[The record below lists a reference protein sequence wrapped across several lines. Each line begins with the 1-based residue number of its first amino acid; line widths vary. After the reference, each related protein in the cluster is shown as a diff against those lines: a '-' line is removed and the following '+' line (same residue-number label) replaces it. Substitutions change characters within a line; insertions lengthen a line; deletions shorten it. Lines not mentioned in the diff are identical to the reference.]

1 MKKVSG
7 RAIFPLILAIVLL
20 AGTVLLCVR
29 YFVKAGEWV
38 TFSGSP
44 HVYTGVNLDGGIVTD
59 RDGTLLLDST
69 DGRTYSA
76 DAVTRTATM
85 HLLGDRYG
93 YIQAP
98 LLGSFADDMI
108 GFDKINGL
116 YGAEGTEANAA
127 LTLSAA
133 AQTAA
138 YQALGNYHGTVGV
151 YNYKTGEI
159 LCAVTSPSYDPD
171 NMPDVDADTSG
182 AYEGVYVNRFFQAA
196 YTPGSIFKIV
206 TLAAAI
212 ETVPDWESLTF
223 TCEGKTIIG
232 GQEIICEGV
241 HGTIT
246 LKQALA
252 HSCNVAFGE
261 LAGKVGTKALME
273 YAEKLGLSESFECDG
288 IPVKAGTVDLK
299 DADAGDLA
307 WAGIG
312 QYTDQVNAL
321 TFMRAMGRI
330 AGGGTGA
337 EPYLMAKI
345 TRGEKT
351 AYEAKTETSSRALK
365 AETAAKLTEYL
376 RNNVATMYGDWQ
388 FGGLNVCAKSGT
400 AEHEGETADAMFAGF
415 CVDENCPLAFVVF
428 VENGGSGQ
436 RSGRADRRKGFAGL
450 RCGNQQINWGLT
462 NAAVLCMIMGL
473 FREVTRNGPGFDRR
487 LISGVVSKWS

>member
-44 HVYTGVNLDGGIVTD
+44 HVYTGVNLDGGVVTD

-171 NMPDVDADTSG
+171 NMPDVEADTSG
-182 AYEGVYVNRFFQAA
+182 AYDGVYVNRFFQAA

-273 YAEKLGLSESFECDG
+273 YAEKLGLTESFECDG

-299 DADAGDLA
+299 DADAGNLA

-428 VENGGSGQ
+428 VENGGSGSAVAAPIAAKVLQ
-436 RSGRADRRKGFAGL
+436 VCAAA
-450 RCGNQQINWGLT
+450 IN
-462 NAAVLCMIMGL
+462 
-473 FREVTRNGPGFDRR
+473 R
-487 LISGVVSKWS
+487 

>member
-29 YFVKAGEWV
+29 YFVKADEWV

-44 HVYTGVNLDGGIVTD
+44 HVYTGVNLDGGVVTD

-182 AYEGVYVNRFFQAA
+182 AYDGVYVNRFFQAA

-212 ETVPDWESLTF
+212 ETVPDWENLTF

-351 AYEAKTETSSRALK
+351 AYEAKTETSSRALT

-376 RNNVATMYGDWQ
+376 RNNVATMYGDGQ

-400 AEHEGETADAMFAGF
+400 AEHEGKTADAMFAGF

-428 VENGGSGQ
+428 VENGGSGSAVAAPIAAKVLQ
-436 RSGRADRRKGFAGL
+436 VCAAA
-450 RCGNQQINWGLT
+450 IN
-462 NAAVLCMIMGL
+462 
-473 FREVTRNGPGFDRR
+473 R
-487 LISGVVSKWS
+487 

>member
-29 YFVKAGEWV
+29 YFAKADEWV

-171 NMPDVDADTSG
+171 NMPDVEADTSG
-182 AYEGVYVNRFFQAA
+182 AYDGVYVNRFFQAA

-212 ETVPDWESLTF
+212 ETVPDWENLTF

-428 VENGGSGQ
+428 VENGGSGSAVAAPIAAKVLQ
-436 RSGRADRRKGFAGL
+436 VCAAA
-450 RCGNQQINWGLT
+450 IN
-462 NAAVLCMIMGL
+462 
-473 FREVTRNGPGFDRR
+473 R
-487 LISGVVSKWS
+487 

>member
-29 YFVKAGEWV
+29 YFAKADEWV

-44 HVYTGVNLDGGIVTD
+44 HVYTGVNLDGGVVTD

-182 AYEGVYVNRFFQAA
+182 AYDGVYVNRFFQAA

-212 ETVPDWESLTF
+212 ETVPDWENLTF

-261 LAGKVGTKALME
+261 LAEKVGTKTLME

-400 AEHEGETADAMFAGF
+400 AEHEGKTADAMFAGF

-428 VENGGSGQ
+428 VENGGSGSAVAAPIAAKVLQ
-436 RSGRADRRKGFAGL
+436 VCAAA
-450 RCGNQQINWGLT
+450 IN
-462 NAAVLCMIMGL
+462 
-473 FREVTRNGPGFDRR
+473 R
-487 LISGVVSKWS
+487 

>member
-20 AGTVLLCVR
+20 AGTALLCVR

-44 HVYTGVNLDGGIVTD
+44 HVYTGVNLDGGVVTD
-59 RDGTLLLDST
+59 RDGALLLDST

-182 AYEGVYVNRFFQAA
+182 AYDGVYVNRFFQAA

-400 AEHEGETADAMFAGF
+400 AEHEGKTADAMFAGF

-428 VENGGSGQ
+428 VENGGSGSAVAAPIAAKVLQ
-436 RSGRADRRKGFAGL
+436 VCAAA
-450 RCGNQQINWGLT
+450 IN
-462 NAAVLCMIMGL
+462 
-473 FREVTRNGPGFDRR
+473 R
-487 LISGVVSKWS
+487 

>member
-44 HVYTGVNLDGGIVTD
+44 HVYTGVNLDGGVVTD

-182 AYEGVYVNRFFQAA
+182 AYDGVYVNRFFQAA

-212 ETVPDWESLTF
+212 ETVPDWENLTF

-246 LKQALA
+246 MKQALA

-330 AGGGTGA
+330 AGGGTAA

-428 VENGGSGQ
+428 VENGGSG
-436 RSGRADRRKGFAGL
+436 SAV
-450 RCGNQQINWGLT
+450 
-462 NAAVLCMIMGL
+462 AAPIAAKVLQVCAAAM
-473 FREVTRNGPGFDRR
+473 NG
-487 LISGVVSKWS
+487 

>member
-29 YFVKAGEWV
+29 YFAKADEWV

-44 HVYTGVNLDGGIVTD
+44 HVYTGVNLDGGVVTD

-182 AYEGVYVNRFFQAA
+182 AYDGVYVNRFFQAA

-212 ETVPDWESLTF
+212 ETVPDWENLTF

-351 AYEAKTETSSRALK
+351 AYEAKTETSSRALT

-376 RNNVATMYGDWQ
+376 RNNVATMYGDGQ

-400 AEHEGETADAMFAGF
+400 AEHEGKTADAMFAGF

-428 VENGGSGQ
+428 VENGGSGSAVAAPVAAKVLQ
-436 RSGRADRRKGFAGL
+436 VCAAA
-450 RCGNQQINWGLT
+450 IN
-462 NAAVLCMIMGL
+462 
-473 FREVTRNGPGFDRR
+473 R
-487 LISGVVSKWS
+487 

>member
-29 YFVKAGEWV
+29 YFAKADEWV

-171 NMPDVDADTSG
+171 NMPDIDADTSG
-182 AYEGVYVNRFFQAA
+182 AYDGVYVNRFFQAA

-212 ETVPDWESLTF
+212 ETVPDWENLTF

-337 EPYLMAKI
+337 DPYLMAKI

-428 VENGGSGQ
+428 VENGGSGSAVAAPIAAKVLQ
-436 RSGRADRRKGFAGL
+436 VCAAA
-450 RCGNQQINWGLT
+450 IN
-462 NAAVLCMIMGL
+462 
-473 FREVTRNGPGFDRR
+473 R
-487 LISGVVSKWS
+487 

>member
-29 YFVKAGEWV
+29 YFAKADEWV

-44 HVYTGVNLDGGIVTD
+44 HVYTGVNLDGGVVTD

-182 AYEGVYVNRFFQAA
+182 AYDGVYVNRFFQAA

-400 AEHEGETADAMFAGF
+400 AEHEGKTADAMFAGF

-428 VENGGSGQ
+428 VENGGSG
-436 RSGRADRRKGFAGL
+436 SAV
-450 RCGNQQINWGLT
+450 
-462 NAAVLCMIMGL
+462 AAPVAAKVLQVCAAAM
-473 FREVTRNGPGFDRR
+473 NG
-487 LISGVVSKWS
+487 

>member
-29 YFVKAGEWV
+29 YFAKADEWV

-44 HVYTGVNLDGGIVTD
+44 HVYTGVNLDGGVVND

-171 NMPDVDADTSG
+171 NMPDVEADTSG
-182 AYEGVYVNRFFQAA
+182 AYDGVYVNRFFQAA

-212 ETVPDWESLTF
+212 ETVPDWENLTF

-337 EPYLMAKI
+337 DPYLMAKI

-428 VENGGSGQ
+428 VENGGSGSAVAAPIAAKVLQ
-436 RSGRADRRKGFAGL
+436 VCAAA
-450 RCGNQQINWGLT
+450 IN
-462 NAAVLCMIMGL
+462 
-473 FREVTRNGPGFDRR
+473 R
-487 LISGVVSKWS
+487 

>member
-44 HVYTGVNLDGGIVTD
+44 HVYTGVNLDGGVVTD

-182 AYEGVYVNRFFQAA
+182 AYDGVYVNRFFQAA

-212 ETVPDWESLTF
+212 ETVPDWENLTF

-428 VENGGSGQ
+428 VENGGSGSAVAAPIAAKVLQ
-436 RSGRADRRKGFAGL
+436 VCAAA
-450 RCGNQQINWGLT
+450 IN
-462 NAAVLCMIMGL
+462 
-473 FREVTRNGPGFDRR
+473 R
-487 LISGVVSKWS
+487 

>member
-29 YFVKAGEWV
+29 YFVKADEWV

-44 HVYTGVNLDGGIVTD
+44 HVYTGVNLDGGVVYD

-182 AYEGVYVNRFFQAA
+182 AYDGVYVNRFFQAA

-212 ETVPDWESLTF
+212 ETVPDWENLTF

-376 RNNVATMYGDWQ
+376 RNNVATMYGDGQ

-400 AEHEGETADAMFAGF
+400 AEHEGKTADAMFAGF

-428 VENGGSGQ
+428 VENGGSG
-436 RSGRADRRKGFAGL
+436 SAV
-450 RCGNQQINWGLT
+450 
-462 NAAVLCMIMGL
+462 AAPVAAKVLQVCAAAM
-473 FREVTRNGPGFDRR
+473 NG
-487 LISGVVSKWS
+487 

>member
-29 YFVKAGEWV
+29 YFAKADEWV

-44 HVYTGVNLDGGIVTD
+44 HVYTGVNLDGGVVTD

-69 DGRTYSA
+69 DGRTYSD
-76 DAVTRTATM
+76 DAATRTATM

-182 AYEGVYVNRFFQAA
+182 AYDGVYVNRFFQAA

-212 ETVPDWESLTF
+212 ETVPDWENLTF

-321 TFMRAMGRI
+321 TFIRAMGRI

-351 AYEAKTETSSRALK
+351 VYEAKTEMSSRALK

-376 RNNVATMYGDWQ
+376 RNNVATMYGDGQ
-388 FGGLNVCAKSGT
+388 FSGLNVCAKSGT

-428 VENGGSGQ
+428 VENGGSGSAVAAPIAAKVLQ
-436 RSGRADRRKGFAGL
+436 VCAAA
-450 RCGNQQINWGLT
+450 IN
-462 NAAVLCMIMGL
+462 
-473 FREVTRNGPGFDRR
+473 R
-487 LISGVVSKWS
+487 

>member
-44 HVYTGVNLDGGIVTD
+44 HVYTGVNLDGGVVTD
-59 RDGTLLLDST
+59 RDGALLLDST

-182 AYEGVYVNRFFQAA
+182 VYDGVYVNRFFQAA

-288 IPVKAGTVDLK
+288 IPVKARTVDLK

-400 AEHEGETADAMFAGF
+400 AEHEGKTADAMFAGF

-428 VENGGSGQ
+428 VENGGSGSAVAAPIAAKVLQ
-436 RSGRADRRKGFAGL
+436 VCAAA
-450 RCGNQQINWGLT
+450 IN
-462 NAAVLCMIMGL
+462 
-473 FREVTRNGPGFDRR
+473 R
-487 LISGVVSKWS
+487 

>member
-29 YFVKAGEWV
+29 YFAKADEWV

-44 HVYTGVNLDGGIVTD
+44 HVYTGVNLDGGVVND

-182 AYEGVYVNRFFQAA
+182 AYDGVYVNRFFQAA

-212 ETVPDWESLTF
+212 ETVPDWENLTF

-337 EPYLMAKI
+337 VPYLMAKI

-428 VENGGSGQ
+428 VENGGSGSAVAAPIAAKVLQ
-436 RSGRADRRKGFAGL
+436 VCAAA
-450 RCGNQQINWGLT
+450 IN
-462 NAAVLCMIMGL
+462 
-473 FREVTRNGPGFDRR
+473 R
-487 LISGVVSKWS
+487 

>member
-44 HVYTGVNLDGGIVTD
+44 HVYTGVNLDGGVVYD

-76 DAVTRTATM
+76 DAATRTATM

-171 NMPDVDADTSG
+171 NMPDVEADTSG
-182 AYEGVYVNRFFQAA
+182 AYDGVYVNRFFQAA

-212 ETVPDWESLTF
+212 ETVPDWENLTF

-273 YAEKLGLSESFECDG
+273 YAEKLGLTESFECDG

-428 VENGGSGQ
+428 VENGGSGSAVAAPIAAKVLQ
-436 RSGRADRRKGFAGL
+436 VCAAA
-450 RCGNQQINWGLT
+450 IN
-462 NAAVLCMIMGL
+462 
-473 FREVTRNGPGFDRR
+473 R
-487 LISGVVSKWS
+487 

>member
-29 YFVKAGEWV
+29 YFAKADEWV

-44 HVYTGVNLDGGIVTD
+44 HVYTGVNLDGGVVND

-182 AYEGVYVNRFFQAA
+182 AYDGVYVNRFFQAA

-212 ETVPDWESLTF
+212 ETVPDWENLTF

-428 VENGGSGQ
+428 VENGGSG
-436 RSGRADRRKGFAGL
+436 SAV
-450 RCGNQQINWGLT
+450 
-462 NAAVLCMIMGL
+462 AAPIAAKVLQACAAAM
-473 FREVTRNGPGFDRR
+473 NG
-487 LISGVVSKWS
+487 

>member
-29 YFVKAGEWV
+29 YFAKADEWV

-44 HVYTGVNLDGGIVTD
+44 HVYTGVNLDGGVVTD

-171 NMPDVDADTSG
+171 NMPDIDADTSG
-182 AYEGVYVNRFFQAA
+182 AYDGVYVNRFFQAA

-212 ETVPDWESLTF
+212 ETVPDWENLTF

-351 AYEAKTETSSRALK
+351 AYEAKTETSSRALT

-376 RNNVATMYGDWQ
+376 RNNVATMYGDGQ

-400 AEHEGETADAMFAGF
+400 AEHEGKTADAMFAGF

-428 VENGGSGQ
+428 VENGGSGSAVAAPIAAKVLQ
-436 RSGRADRRKGFAGL
+436 VCAAA
-450 RCGNQQINWGLT
+450 IN
-462 NAAVLCMIMGL
+462 
-473 FREVTRNGPGFDRR
+473 R
-487 LISGVVSKWS
+487 

>member
-29 YFVKAGEWV
+29 YFAKADEWV

-44 HVYTGVNLDGGIVTD
+44 HVYTGVNLDGGVVTD

-182 AYEGVYVNRFFQAA
+182 AYDGVYVNRFFQAA

-212 ETVPDWESLTF
+212 ETVPDWENLTF

-330 AGGGTGA
+330 AGGGTAA

-400 AEHEGETADAMFAGF
+400 AEHEGKTADAMFAGF

-428 VENGGSGQ
+428 VENGGSGSAVAAPIAAKVLQ
-436 RSGRADRRKGFAGL
+436 VCAAA
-450 RCGNQQINWGLT
+450 IN
-462 NAAVLCMIMGL
+462 
-473 FREVTRNGPGFDRR
+473 R
-487 LISGVVSKWS
+487 

>member
-44 HVYTGVNLDGGIVTD
+44 HVYTGVNLDGGVVTD

-182 AYEGVYVNRFFQAA
+182 AYDGVYVNRFFQAA

-212 ETVPDWESLTF
+212 ETVPDWENLTF

-299 DADAGDLA
+299 DKDADAGDLA

-351 AYEAKTETSSRALK
+351 VYEAKTETSSRALK

-428 VENGGSGQ
+428 VENGGSG
-436 RSGRADRRKGFAGL
+436 SAV
-450 RCGNQQINWGLT
+450 
-462 NAAVLCMIMGL
+462 AAPVAAKVLQVCAAAM
-473 FREVTRNGPGFDRR
+473 NG
-487 LISGVVSKWS
+487 

>member
-29 YFVKAGEWV
+29 SFAKADGWV

-44 HVYTGVNLDGGIVTD
+44 HVYTGVNLDGGVVTD

-69 DGRTYSA
+69 DGRNYSA
-76 DAVTRTATM
+76 DAATRTATM

-182 AYEGVYVNRFFQAA
+182 AYDGVYVNRFFQAA

-212 ETVPDWESLTF
+212 ETVPDWENLTF

-376 RNNVATMYGDWQ
+376 RNNVATMYGDGQ

-428 VENGGSGQ
+428 VENGGSGSAVAAPVAAKVLQ
-436 RSGRADRRKGFAGL
+436 VCAAA
-450 RCGNQQINWGLT
+450 IN
-462 NAAVLCMIMGL
+462 
-473 FREVTRNGPGFDRR
+473 R
-487 LISGVVSKWS
+487 

>member
-44 HVYTGVNLDGGIVTD
+44 HVYTGVNLDGGVVTD
-59 RDGTLLLDST
+59 RDGALLLDST

-182 AYEGVYVNRFFQAA
+182 AYDGVYVNRFFQAA

-351 AYEAKTETSSRALK
+351 AYEAKTETSSRALT

-376 RNNVATMYGDWQ
+376 RNNVATMYGDGQ

-400 AEHEGETADAMFAGF
+400 AEHEGKTADAMFAGF

-428 VENGGSGQ
+428 VENGGSGSAVAAPIAAKVLQ
-436 RSGRADRRKGFAGL
+436 VCAAA
-450 RCGNQQINWGLT
+450 IN
-462 NAAVLCMIMGL
+462 
-473 FREVTRNGPGFDRR
+473 R
-487 LISGVVSKWS
+487 

>member
-29 YFVKAGEWV
+29 YFAKADEWV

-44 HVYTGVNLDGGIVTD
+44 HVYTGVNLDGGVVTD

-171 NMPDVDADTSG
+171 NMPDVEADTSG
-182 AYEGVYVNRFFQAA
+182 AYDGVYVNRFFQAA

-321 TFMRAMGRI
+321 TFLRAMGRI

-428 VENGGSGQ
+428 VENGGSG
-436 RSGRADRRKGFAGL
+436 SAV
-450 RCGNQQINWGLT
+450 
-462 NAAVLCMIMGL
+462 AAPIAAKVLQVCAAEL
-473 FREVTRNGPGFDRR
+473 Q
-487 LISGVVSKWS
+487 

>member
-29 YFVKAGEWV
+29 YFAKADEWV

-44 HVYTGVNLDGGIVTD
+44 HVYTGVNLDGGVVTD

-182 AYEGVYVNRFFQAA
+182 AYDGVYVNRFFQAA

-212 ETVPDWESLTF
+212 ETVPDWENLTF

-428 VENGGSGQ
+428 VENGG
-436 RSGRADRRKGFAGL
+436 AGS
-450 RCGNQQINWGLT
+450 T
-462 NAAVLCMIMGL
+462 VAAPVAAKVL
-473 FREVTRNGPGFDRR
+473 
-487 LISGVVSKWS
+487 GVCAQVLQSE

>member
-29 YFVKAGEWV
+29 YFAKADEWV

-44 HVYTGVNLDGGIVTD
+44 HVYTGVNLDGGVVYD

-76 DAVTRTATM
+76 DAATRTATM

-171 NMPDVDADTSG
+171 NMPDVEADTSG
-182 AYEGVYVNRFFQAA
+182 AYDGVYVNRFFQAA

-212 ETVPDWESLTF
+212 ETVPDWENLTF

-415 CVDENCPLAFVVF
+415 CVDENCPLAFAVF
-428 VENGGSGQ
+428 VENGGSGSAVAAPIAAKVLQ
-436 RSGRADRRKGFAGL
+436 VCAAA
-450 RCGNQQINWGLT
+450 IN
-462 NAAVLCMIMGL
+462 
-473 FREVTRNGPGFDRR
+473 R
-487 LISGVVSKWS
+487 

>member
-29 YFVKAGEWV
+29 YFAKADEWV

-44 HVYTGVNLDGGIVTD
+44 HVYTGVNLDGGVVTD

-69 DGRTYSA
+69 DGRIYSA

-116 YGAEGTEANAA
+116 YGAEGTEANAT
-127 LTLSAA
+127 LTLSAS

-182 AYEGVYVNRFFQAA
+182 AYDGVYVNRFFQAA

-337 EPYLMAKI
+337 VPYLMAKI

-376 RNNVATMYGDWQ
+376 RNNVATMYGDGQ

-428 VENGGSGQ
+428 VENGGSGSAVAAPIAAKVLQ
-436 RSGRADRRKGFAGL
+436 VCAAA
-450 RCGNQQINWGLT
+450 IN
-462 NAAVLCMIMGL
+462 
-473 FREVTRNGPGFDRR
+473 R
-487 LISGVVSKWS
+487 

>member
-29 YFVKAGEWV
+29 YFAKADEWV

-44 HVYTGVNLDGGIVTD
+44 HVYTGVNLDGGVVTD
-59 RDGTLLLDST
+59 RDGALLLDST

-182 AYEGVYVNRFFQAA
+182 AYDGVYVNRFFQAA

-428 VENGGSGQ
+428 VENGGSGSAVAAPIAAKVLQ
-436 RSGRADRRKGFAGL
+436 VCAAA
-450 RCGNQQINWGLT
+450 IN
-462 NAAVLCMIMGL
+462 
-473 FREVTRNGPGFDRR
+473 R
-487 LISGVVSKWS
+487 

>member
-29 YFVKAGEWV
+29 YFAKADEWV

-44 HVYTGVNLDGGIVTD
+44 HVYTGVNLDGGVVTD

-182 AYEGVYVNRFFQAA
+182 AYDGVYVNRFFQAA

-388 FGGLNVCAKSGT
+388 FSGLNVCAKSGT

-428 VENGGSGQ
+428 VENGGSG
-436 RSGRADRRKGFAGL
+436 SAV
-450 RCGNQQINWGLT
+450 
-462 NAAVLCMIMGL
+462 AAPIAAKVLQVCAAAM
-473 FREVTRNGPGFDRR
+473 NG
-487 LISGVVSKWS
+487 

>member
-29 YFVKAGEWV
+29 YFAKADEWV

-171 NMPDVDADTSG
+171 NMPDVEADTSG
-182 AYEGVYVNRFFQAA
+182 AYDGVYVNRFFQAA

-212 ETVPDWESLTF
+212 ETVPDWENLTF

-337 EPYLMAKI
+337 DPYLMAKI

-400 AEHEGETADAMFAGF
+400 AEHEGKTADAMFAGF

-428 VENGGSGQ
+428 VENGGSGSAVAAPIAAKVLQ
-436 RSGRADRRKGFAGL
+436 VCAAA
-450 RCGNQQINWGLT
+450 IN
-462 NAAVLCMIMGL
+462 
-473 FREVTRNGPGFDRR
+473 R
-487 LISGVVSKWS
+487 

>member
-29 YFVKAGEWV
+29 YFAKADEWV

-44 HVYTGVNLDGGIVTD
+44 HVYTGVNLDGGVVTD

-182 AYEGVYVNRFFQAA
+182 AYDGVYVNRFFQAA

-428 VENGGSGQ
+428 VENGGSG
-436 RSGRADRRKGFAGL
+436 SAV
-450 RCGNQQINWGLT
+450 
-462 NAAVLCMIMGL
+462 AAPIAAKVLQVCAAEL
-473 FREVTRNGPGFDRR
+473 Q
-487 LISGVVSKWS
+487 

>member
-44 HVYTGVNLDGGIVTD
+44 HVYTGVNLDGGVVTD
-59 RDGTLLLDST
+59 RDGALLLDST

-98 LLGSFADDMI
+98 LLGSFADYMI

-171 NMPDVDADTSG
+171 NMPDVDADKSG
-182 AYEGVYVNRFFQAA
+182 AYDGVYVNRFFQAA

-212 ETVPDWESLTF
+212 ETVPDWENLTF

-400 AEHEGETADAMFAGF
+400 AEHEGKTADAMFAGF

-428 VENGGSGQ
+428 VENGGSGSAVAAPIAAKVLQ
-436 RSGRADRRKGFAGL
+436 VCAAA
-450 RCGNQQINWGLT
+450 IN
-462 NAAVLCMIMGL
+462 
-473 FREVTRNGPGFDRR
+473 R
-487 LISGVVSKWS
+487 

>member
-29 YFVKAGEWV
+29 YFAKADEWV

-44 HVYTGVNLDGGIVTD
+44 HVYTGVNLDGGVVTD

-69 DGRTYSA
+69 DGRNYSA
-76 DAVTRTATM
+76 DAATRTATM

-182 AYEGVYVNRFFQAA
+182 AYDGVYVNRFFQAA

-212 ETVPDWESLTF
+212 ETVPDWENLTF

-376 RNNVATMYGDWQ
+376 RNNVATMYGDGQ

-428 VENGGSGQ
+428 VENGGSGSAVAAPVAAKVLQ
-436 RSGRADRRKGFAGL
+436 VCAAA
-450 RCGNQQINWGLT
+450 IN
-462 NAAVLCMIMGL
+462 
-473 FREVTRNGPGFDRR
+473 R
-487 LISGVVSKWS
+487 

>member
-44 HVYTGVNLDGGIVTD
+44 HVYTGVNLDGGVVTD

-182 AYEGVYVNRFFQAA
+182 AYDGVYVNRFFQAA

-273 YAEKLGLSESFECDG
+273 YAEKLGLTESFECDG

-345 TRGEKT
+345 TRGEKA
-351 AYEAKTETSSRALK
+351 AYEAKSETSSRALK

-428 VENGGSGQ
+428 VENGGSG
-436 RSGRADRRKGFAGL
+436 SAV
-450 RCGNQQINWGLT
+450 
-462 NAAVLCMIMGL
+462 AAPIAAKVLQVCAAAM
-473 FREVTRNGPGFDRR
+473 NG
-487 LISGVVSKWS
+487 

>member
-29 YFVKAGEWV
+29 YFAKADEWV

-44 HVYTGVNLDGGIVTD
+44 HVYTGVNLDGGVVTD

-69 DGRTYSA
+69 DGRNYSA
-76 DAVTRTATM
+76 DAATRTATM

-182 AYEGVYVNRFFQAA
+182 AYDGVYVNRFFQAA

-388 FGGLNVCAKSGT
+388 FGVLNVCAKSGT

-428 VENGGSGQ
+428 VENGGSG
-436 RSGRADRRKGFAGL
+436 SAV
-450 RCGNQQINWGLT
+450 
-462 NAAVLCMIMGL
+462 AAPIAAKVLQVCAAAM
-473 FREVTRNGPGFDRR
+473 NG
-487 LISGVVSKWS
+487 

>member
-29 YFVKAGEWV
+29 YFAKADVWV

-44 HVYTGVNLDGGIVTD
+44 HVYTGVNLDGGVVTD

-182 AYEGVYVNRFFQAA
+182 AYDGVYVNRFFQAA

-212 ETVPDWESLTF
+212 ETVPDWENLTF

-261 LAGKVGTKALME
+261 LAGKVGTKTLME
-273 YAEKLGLSESFECDG
+273 YAEKLGLTESFECDG
-288 IPVKAGTVDLK
+288 IPVKAGTVGLE

-321 TFMRAMGRI
+321 TFLRAMGRI

-428 VENGGSGQ
+428 VENGGSG
-436 RSGRADRRKGFAGL
+436 SAV
-450 RCGNQQINWGLT
+450 
-462 NAAVLCMIMGL
+462 AAPIAAKVLQVCAAEL
-473 FREVTRNGPGFDRR
+473 Q
-487 LISGVVSKWS
+487 

>member
-44 HVYTGVNLDGGIVTD
+44 HVYTGVNLDGGVVTD
-59 RDGTLLLDST
+59 RDGALLLDST

-182 AYEGVYVNRFFQAA
+182 AYDGVYVNRFFQAA

-212 ETVPDWESLTF
+212 ETVPDWENLTF

-351 AYEAKTETSSRALK
+351 AYEAKTETSSRALT

-376 RNNVATMYGDWQ
+376 RNNVATMYGDGQ

-400 AEHEGETADAMFAGF
+400 AEHEGKTADAMFAGF

-428 VENGGSGQ
+428 VENGGSGSAVAAPIAAKVLQ
-436 RSGRADRRKGFAGL
+436 VCAAA
-450 RCGNQQINWGLT
+450 IN
-462 NAAVLCMIMGL
+462 
-473 FREVTRNGPGFDRR
+473 R
-487 LISGVVSKWS
+487 

>member
-29 YFVKAGEWV
+29 YFAKADEWV

-44 HVYTGVNLDGGIVTD
+44 HVYTGVNLDGGVVTD

-98 LLGSFADDMI
+98 LLGSFADYMI

-182 AYEGVYVNRFFQAA
+182 AYDGVYVNRFFQAA

-212 ETVPDWESLTF
+212 ETVPDWENLTF

-261 LAGKVGTKALME
+261 LAGEVGTKALME

-365 AETAAKLTEYL
+365 AETAAKMTEYL
-376 RNNVATMYGDWQ
+376 RNNVATIYGDGQ
-388 FGGLNVCAKSGT
+388 FSGLNVCAKSGT
-400 AEHEGETADAMFAGF
+400 AEHEGKTADAMFAGF

-428 VENGGSGQ
+428 VENGGSGSAVAAPIAAKVLQ
-436 RSGRADRRKGFAGL
+436 VCAAA
-450 RCGNQQINWGLT
+450 IN
-462 NAAVLCMIMGL
+462 
-473 FREVTRNGPGFDRR
+473 R
-487 LISGVVSKWS
+487 

>member
-44 HVYTGVNLDGGIVTD
+44 HVYTGVNLDGGVVTD

-182 AYEGVYVNRFFQAA
+182 AYDGVYVNRFFQAA

-212 ETVPDWESLTF
+212 ETVPDWENLTF

-273 YAEKLGLSESFECDG
+273 YAEKLGLTESFACDG

-428 VENGGSGQ
+428 VENGGSG
-436 RSGRADRRKGFAGL
+436 SAV
-450 RCGNQQINWGLT
+450 
-462 NAAVLCMIMGL
+462 AAPIAAKVLQVCAAEL
-473 FREVTRNGPGFDRR
+473 Q
-487 LISGVVSKWS
+487 

>member
-29 YFVKAGEWV
+29 YFAKADGWV

-44 HVYTGVNLDGGIVTD
+44 HVYTGVNLDGGVVTD

-69 DGRTYSA
+69 DGRTYSD
-76 DAVTRTATM
+76 DAATRTATM

-171 NMPDVDADTSG
+171 NMPDVEADTSG
-182 AYEGVYVNRFFQAA
+182 AYDGVYVNRFFQAA

-212 ETVPDWESLTF
+212 ETVPDWENLTF

-351 AYEAKTETSSRALK
+351 VYEAKTEMSSRALK
-365 AETAAKLTEYL
+365 AETAAKMTEYL
-376 RNNVATMYGDWQ
+376 RNNVATMYGDGQ
-388 FGGLNVCAKSGT
+388 FSGLNVCAKSGT

-428 VENGGSGQ
+428 VENGGSGSAVAAPIAAKALQ
-436 RSGRADRRKGFAGL
+436 VCAAA
-450 RCGNQQINWGLT
+450 IN
-462 NAAVLCMIMGL
+462 
-473 FREVTRNGPGFDRR
+473 R
-487 LISGVVSKWS
+487 